1 MKGKNNI
8 YILDAGHGG
17 IDENGDYLTAGKR
30 SPVWH
35 DGKIYYEGEGNRL
48 IVEGIAEKLD
58 KLGIEYHVLVPEVED
73 VALWERVKR
82 IKELDTDLNKIVISV
97 HSNGFHKSSANGW
110 EVFTSKGNTESD
122 NLAKVFHRHARK
134 QLGDRFKMRG
144 CKEADFYM
152 LKRHPFTAILT
163 ENLFHTN
170 ERDCRFLMSYNG
182 RREIIKLHVNA
193 IQEYE
198 GL

>member
-82 IKELDTDLNKIVISV
+82 IKELDTDLNISPPYLYFIVFV
-97 HSNGFHKSSANGW
+97 
-110 EVFTSKGNTESD
+110 
-122 NLAKVFHRHARK
+122 
-134 QLGDRFKMRG
+134 
-144 CKEADFYM
+144 C
-152 LKRHPFTAILT
+152 
-163 ENLFHTN
+163 
-170 ERDCRFLMSYNG
+170 
-182 RREIIKLHVNA
+182 
-193 IQEYE
+193 
-198 GL
+198 